1 MLEKEFLQLICEL
14 IENKNWKQ
22 LKCELGRLEPHEA
35 AELISGAS
43 DHDGIIIFRL
53 LSREVAKD
61 TFANLELDEQET
73 IIELLAADGRKL
85 SELLNDLDPDDRT
98 AFFEELPGKVSQRLM
113 QMLSVSERETA
124 TALLGYPEGS
134 IGRLMTPDYVA
145 VKPRYT
151 IKQAFDHIRRFASK
165 SETINIIYVVDDQW
179 NLVDALTIETL
190 ILADPDKHIEDIM
203 DHRFIALDA
212 TDDREEAVR
221 TFSESDRVA
230 LPVTDSS
237 GTLLGIVTVD
247 DMIDVVQ
254 EESTEDFQRF
264 GALQDAIVNPL
275 KARITT
281 LYKQRIIWLVALVF
295 MNVFSGAAL
304 AHYEDVIKNVVSL
317 IFFLP
322 LLIGSGGNAGSQ
334 SATLMIRAIAVG
346 DVQMKDWFKLIGK
359 EIAVSLLLGITMAAG
374 VALIASFRAPDVILV
389 VAITMVLIVMTGSLI
404 GMLLP
409 FVFTKLKLDPATAS
423 APLITS
429 ISDITGVF
437 IYFTVATLIL

>member
-1 MLEKEFLQLICEL
+1 MIEKEFLQLICEL

-22 LKCELGRLEPHEA
+22 LKSQLSLLEPHEA
-35 AELISGAS
+35 AELISAAS

-179 NLVDALTIETL
+179 KLVDALTIETL
-190 ILADPDKHIEDIM
+190 ILADPDKLIEDVM
-203 DHRFIALDA
+203 DYRYIALNA

-237 GTLLGIVTVD
+237 GVLLGIVTVD

-304 AHYEDVIKNVVSL
+304 AHFEDVIQAVVSL

-359 EIAVSLLLGITMAAG
+359 EIAVSLLLGITMAVG
-374 VALIASFRAPDVILV
+374 VALIASFRAPDVIMV
-389 VAITMVLIVMTGSLI
+389 VSITMVLIVMTGSLI

-409 FVFTKLKLDPATAS
+409 FIFTK
-423 APLITS
+423 
-429 ISDITGVF
+429 
-437 IYFTVATLIL
+437 